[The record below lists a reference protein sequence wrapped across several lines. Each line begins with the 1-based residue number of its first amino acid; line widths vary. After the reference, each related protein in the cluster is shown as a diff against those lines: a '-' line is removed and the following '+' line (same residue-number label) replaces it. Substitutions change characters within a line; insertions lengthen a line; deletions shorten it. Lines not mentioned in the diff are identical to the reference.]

1 MRQRT
6 NECRLIT
13 TRVILTAVHQ
23 ARIERA
29 LTNRSLERIPVEY
42 ADTYPRAGRSMS
54 TVVFVLIGMAACG
67 FTRGLFNNTLG
78 GFLLDLCLG
87 VIGAVAAGSLFNYY
101 VGMRI
106 AQLYIA
112 SGLIAISGAALL
124 LVACHAAL
132 WVAGYR
138 QPDGRRA
145 RIGGMVPLPSVPRAG
160 RP

>member
-1 MRQRT
+1 
-6 NECRLIT
+6 
-13 TRVILTAVHQ
+13 
-23 ARIERA
+23 
-29 LTNRSLERIPVEY
+29 
-42 ADTYPRAGRSMS
+42 MS

-67 FTRGLFNNTLG
+67 FTRGLFNSTLG

-124 LVACHAAL
+124 LVVCHAAL

-138 QPDGRRA
+138 QPNGRRA
-145 RIGGMVPLPSVPRAG
+145 RIGGIAPLPSVPRAG